1 MPLIDMV
8 WKWHARIRSN
18 LVCSTQRRYRIIA
31 GLNSPVISLVDACT
45 QVLSQHL
52 CTQTKPEERLAFCQ
66 RLSEPVDFF
75 ANIRVAVVGTHGAA
89 ENNRAIVV
97 PHVLWKRVAKSRS
110 ADIELQ
116 SELTQEDAY
125 SARRRLLLMQND

>member
-8 WKWHARIRSN
+8 WKWYARIRSN

-52 CTQTKPEERLAFCQ
+52 CAQTKPEERLAFCQ